1 MSKKLITFQIDF
13 LHFKG
18 AQTVFFT
25 NMTQSGVG
33 GGIAITWTLRLGG
46 LDVGLDAL
54 TLMFT
59 LIKKNLEKE
68 RKISRE

>member
-1 MSKKLITFQIDF
+1 
-13 LHFKG
+13 
-18 AQTVFFT
+18 
-25 NMTQSGVG
+25 MTQRGVG
-33 GGIAITWTLRLGG
+33 GGIAINWTLRLGG

-59 LIKKNLEKE
+59 LIKKNLEEE